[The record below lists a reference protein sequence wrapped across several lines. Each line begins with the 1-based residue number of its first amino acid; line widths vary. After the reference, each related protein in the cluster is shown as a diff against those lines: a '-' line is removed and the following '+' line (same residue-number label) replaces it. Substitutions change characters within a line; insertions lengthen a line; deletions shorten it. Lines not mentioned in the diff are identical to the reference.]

1 MNRKYFIIA
10 FELDRYNIFEVRYS
24 IIGNNLKADFAT
36 SAEKFNRRKS
46 DFKNYGQAQDECIGN
61 NMLVRKFYEKWEK
74 KHLKDLTDDEYVE
87 LLEDLEILKSKY
99 NYIEEETT
107 KYYNSFNFEDLVEL
121 SKRPIKKQN
130 NT

>member
-1 MNRKYFIIA
+1 
-10 FELDRYNIFEVRYS
+10 
-24 IIGNNLKADFAT
+24 
-36 SAEKFNRRKS
+36 
-46 DFKNYGQAQDECIGN
+46 
-61 NMLVRKFYEKWEK
+61 MLVRKFYEKWEK